1 MITDQRKKTK
11 NDFEKYCFILSWWIM
26 PFFEKLW
33 RMWEN
38 TDVKLFT
45 TNLLAVEMKKTEIL
59 INKPVHLGFSVLE
72 LSKILMYEFSYDYL
86 KSKIWSKSKTALY
99 G

>member
-1 MITDQRKKTK
+1 
-11 NDFEKYCFILSWWIM
+11 
-26 PFFEKLW
+26 
-33 RMWEN
+33 
-38 TDVKLFT
+38 
-45 TNLLAVEMKKTEIL
+45 MKKTEIL

-72 LSKILMYEFSYDYL
+72 LSKILMYEFSYDYV